1 MDMFGS
7 SIGKKFYEDGK
18 IRRYP
23 GNTVV
28 ADVTPGCRAYDVMT
42 HLRQMVIDAGFD
54 NELILLPE
62 DSYHMTVFRGLND
75 QVRTDSHWPARLSKE
90 TPMEAVDDYISA
102 AVASA
107 VVPGPARMRF
117 DKVSWSNNCCI
128 ICLVPADDAQKET
141 LLAFRDRAADAVG
154 LKLPGHDEYVFHI
167 SLGYTRIIV
176 EGKREEERL
185 ALIEKMNRYIATQP
199 VFETGVPYMAYYDDM
214 LKFSPVRIPRG

>member
-1 MDMFGS
+1 MFGS

-28 ADVTPGCRAYDVMT
+28 ADVTPGCSAYDVMT

-75 QVRTDSHWPARLSKE
+75 QVRIDSHWPARLSKE

-107 VVPGPARMRF
+107 GVPGPARMRF
-117 DKVSWSNNCCI
+117 DKVNWSNNCCI
-128 ICLVPADDAQKET
+128 ICLVPADGAQKET
-141 LLAFRDRAADAVG
+141 LWHSVTGRRMLLA
-154 LKLPGHDEYVFHI
+154 
-167 SLGYTRIIV
+167 
-176 EGKREEERL
+176 
-185 ALIEKMNRYIATQP
+185 
-199 VFETGVPYMAYYDDM
+199 
-214 LKFSPVRIPRG
+214 